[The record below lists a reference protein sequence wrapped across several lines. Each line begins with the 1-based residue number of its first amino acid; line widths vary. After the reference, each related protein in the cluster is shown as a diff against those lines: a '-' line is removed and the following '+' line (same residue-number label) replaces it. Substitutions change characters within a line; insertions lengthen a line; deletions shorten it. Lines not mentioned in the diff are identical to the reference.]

1 MKRIGF
7 VIIISFILV
16 SVITIIT
23 TIYMSKDF
31 TFEEEDDENEVE
43 NNQINL
49 SQNIMKKKII
59 QKRVRILE
67 HRPRCP
73 AVYLKTSQLLLSPSR
88 RALSFF
94 SQCHRQ
100 AILEYFQR

>member
-1 MKRIGF
+1 MKRIGIL
-7 VIIISFILV
+7 IIISFILV

-31 TFEEEDDENEVE
+31 TFEDENENEVE

-49 SQNIMKKKII
+49 AQNIVEKKII

-88 RALSFF
+88 RALSLF